1 MKATLVTAVFVLA
14 LGGSA
19 FAQSQGAATPAAS
32 MMNFKQACGADVQKL
47 CSALPAPKDQR
58 TCIRQNKSQLSST
71 CLTFLAEKKSENQA
85 MKRQMTSP
93 APAAGGSGN

>member
-93 APAAGGSGN
+93 PPVAGGSGN